1 MKTIATFRSLA
12 IALFTTA
19 FLSSAIAAESKPKEA
34 KPSAAST
41 AFAKLKELAGDWKGE
56 TGEEGKKQEVFVQY
70 KITSNGS
77 VVMETLFPGTPH
89 EMVTVYY
96 LDGDNLVLVHYC
108 AVGNQPRLALKKSSG
123 DSLEFD
129 FAGGSNVEPSK
140 DAHMHAL
147 KLTFEGKDKITAA
160 WDYFKGGKKVDV
172 TKFTVTRKE
181 S

>member
-19 FLSSAIAAESKPKEA
+19 FLSSAIAAESKP
-34 KPSAAST
+34 SAAST

-56 TGEEGKKQEVFVQY
+56 SGEEGKKLEVFVQY
-70 KITSNGS
+70 KVTSNGS

-108 AVGNQPRLALKKSSG
+108 AVGNQPRLRLKKSTS

-129 FAGGSNVEPSK
+129 FAGGSNIEVSK

-147 KLTFEGKDKITAA
+147 KLTFEGKEKITAA
-160 WDYFKGGKKVDV
+160 WDYFKGGRKVDV
-172 TKFTVTRKE
+172 TKFTVTRKA